1 MNNSGSLTIT
11 AYGYLVDVIII
22 QFQIDSDRRCFTF
35 FGIQDFV
42 LLGNT
47 FSLML
52 IEYVL
57 DSFSVGSSTSLR
69 PNHHKERQNHKVD
82 RPYWLGEVFHGAVS
96 PL

>member
-22 QFQIDSDRRCFTF
+22 QFQIDSDLRCFTF

-69 PNHHKERQNHKVD
+69 ANRHQER
-82 RPYWLGEVFHGAVS
+82 
-96 PL
+96 